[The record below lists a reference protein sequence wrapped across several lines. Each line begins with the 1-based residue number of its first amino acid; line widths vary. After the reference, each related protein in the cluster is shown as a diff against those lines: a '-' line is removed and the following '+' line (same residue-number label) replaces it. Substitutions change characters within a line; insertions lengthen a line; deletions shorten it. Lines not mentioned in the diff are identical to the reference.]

1 MLNTVESG
9 ELMTFRNSAYQ
20 AVVLMFECLGT
31 RLVCVC
37 VPIHFCPRNYF
48 SEILQLYNHGN
59 HNIPIAFPRIP
70 RSMLAP
76 LQYLVTAFILTID
89 NLFHIPLL
97 GPMMYS
103 PASGIL
109 SGRRR

>member
-37 VPIHFCPRNYF
+37 VLIHFCPRNTF
-48 SEILQLYNHGN
+48 QK
-59 HNIPIAFPRIP
+59 F
-70 RSMLAP
+70 
-76 LQYLVTAFILTID
+76 TAL
-89 NLFHIPLL
+89 
-97 GPMMYS
+97 
-103 PASGIL
+103 
-109 SGRRR
+109 